1 MYWQPEGS
9 EERGD
14 FHRWFVLHV
23 KPRTE
28 KKVDGFLR
36 LLNARFHYLPLV
48 KRVRKVQRRRVVTYV
63 PVFPG
68 YVFAFLDHD
77 RRLRLL
83 ETGAVVQSIVV
94 DYPRKLVHQLRQV
107 ERAGNA
113 AADLTLVERFSVG
126 DLVKVI
132 AGPCRGV
139 EGRVKR
145 VGNVTKLVLEIDMI
159 GQAVEFTISPVDLEK
174 IDEGC

>member
-1 MYWQPEGS
+1 MYWQPEGY

-28 KKVDGFLR
+28 KKVDDFLR
-36 LLNARFHYLPLV
+36 LLKARFHYLPLV

-68 YVFAFLDHD
+68 YVFAFLDRE

-83 ETGAVVQSIVV
+83 ETGAVVQSIAV

-107 ERAGNA
+107 EHAGRGG
-113 AADLTLVERFSVG
+113 ADFEAVETFEPG
-126 DLVKVI
+126 DRVKVI
-132 AGPCRGV
+132 SGPFRNI
-139 EGRVKR
+139 EGC
-145 VGNVTKLVLEIDMI
+145 VTRIGGATKVVLEISML
-159 GQAVEFTISPVDLEK
+159 GSAVAFTVNPLDLKK
-174 IDEGC
+174 IPQ